1 LPLATELFSEATL
14 RFALLGMATGALTAL
29 VALAVVIVYRVSG
42 VLNFAAPALGSLG
55 AFVCYTLR
63 DDHGWGTAPALI
75 VGLAAGT
82 ALGLLTWAALALLQG
97 TSLLSRLIATLAL
110 LSAAQSAMLVIWPE
124 QTSQPA
130 SLLPENTVV
139 LFGDVRIT
147 EDRLILIG
155 LALVL
160 ALVLGLV
167 YRYTLFGLATSAVS
181 ESRRVASIAR
191 WAPGRIEFVNHLIA
205 GFLAA
210 LAAILLAPILTLNGA
225 ILSVAILPAL
235 AAALVGRFSSFA
247 ITVAAAL
254 GIGILQSE
262 VSLFQPDLASGL
274 GVSSASLTG
283 LSQAVPLIIILI
295 VATLSGRLRPARGE
309 SVARLP
315 LPGSGHI
322 TKVPLIFGIVVGA
335 VLVFSAES
343 YADALITTFGMSII
357 VASVVVVSGY
367 AGQLS
372 LCQYAL
378 AGFGAWAAARAASD
392 WSVSFPIA
400 LVLGVIATVAVGVLV
415 ALPAIRTRGVTLAI
429 VTLALALV
437 FSSLIFQNASLTGG
451 FEGIG
456 IKNPD
461 IFGWDVTA
469 GLHPQR
475 YAGLLL
481 VVLVLVS
488 LVVANL
494 RVGATGRQMIAVRSN
509 ERAAA
514 ALGINV
520 VRVKVYAFAVG
531 AGIAA
536 IGGILLGF
544 REGSV
549 QFANFNVF
557 GSILLVQY
565 AVIGGIGWISGAVA
579 GAAAAP
585 GAIAEQI
592 TSELFPNL
600 DNIAAW
606 IAIFSGIGVV
616 SLLRRA
622 PDGTASMVAKRFG
635 RFFRRPQPEAI
646 AADEAPREIHL
657 EPRARGVDLAV
668 QGITVRF
675 GGVVAVDDVSF
686 AVAPGEVVGLIGP
699 NGAGKTTL
707 LDVITGFTRQQS
719 GSVTL
724 DHQDVSTWTPERR
737 ARAGISRSWQAVE
750 LFDELT
756 VRENLLVAEERRE
769 LRNYARDLVWRRRRP
784 LSDFGQSV
792 VDDLGLRPYLDDH
805 PRTLPHGITKLV
817 GIARTIISDP
827 AVILLDEPAA
837 GLDAEESNELSDL
850 IRRIAARHSVSIV
863 VIEHDIALILKT
875 CDRIVVLD
883 FGEKIA
889 EGSPDVIRQD
899 PAVIQAYL
907 GEPTDAE
914 GPPTVTSAPTGA
926 SS

>member
-1 LPLATELFSEATL
+1 VPFATELFSEATL
-14 RFALLGMATGALTAL
+14 RFVLLGAATGALTAL

-42 VLNFAAPALGSLG
+42 VLNFAAPALGAVG

-63 DDHGWGTAPALI
+63 DDHGWATAPALV

-110 LSAAQSAMLVIWPE
+110 LTAVQSALLVIWPD
-124 QTSQPA
+124 QLSQPR
-130 SLLPENTVV
+130 SLLPDRTVV

-160 ALVLGLV
+160 ALILGLV
-167 YRYTLFGLATSAVS
+167 YRHTLFGLATSAVS
-181 ESRRVASIAR
+181 ESRRVAAIAR
-191 WAPGRIEFVNHLIA
+191 WSPARIEFVNHLVA

-225 ILSVAILPAL
+225 ILSVAVLPAL

-247 ITVAAAL
+247 ITVAVAL

-262 VSLFQPDLASGL
+262 ISLFQPDLANGL
-274 GVSSASLTG
+274 GVSAASLTG
-283 LSQAVPLIIILI
+283 LSQAVPLIVILV
-295 VATLSGRLRPARGE
+295 VAVLSGRLRPARGE

-315 LPGSGHI
+315 LPGSGDI
-322 TKVPLIFGIVVGA
+322 TRVALVVGVVVGA
-335 VLVFSAES
+335 VLVASAAS
-343 YADALITTFGMSII
+343 YADALITTFGMAIV

-378 AGFGAWAAARAASD
+378 AGFGAWAAARAATD
-392 WSVSFPIA
+392 
-400 LVLGVIATVAVGVLV
+400 LGVGFPLALAIGVVATVAVGVLV

-456 IKNPD
+456 ITSPE
-461 IFGWDVTA
+461 ILGWDIGA

-475 YAGLLL
+475 YAGVLL
-481 VVLVLVS
+481 VALVLVS
-488 LVVANL
+488 LMVANL
-494 RVGATGRQMIAVRSN
+494 RIGATGRQMIAVRSN

-514 ALGINV
+514 ALGISV
-520 VRVKVYAFAVG
+520 VSVKLYAFAVG

-536 IGGILLGF
+536 LGGILLGF
-544 REGSV
+544 RAGSV
-549 QFANFNVF
+549 QFSDFNVF

-565 AVIGGIGWISGAVA
+565 AVIGGIGWISGVVA

-585 GAIAEQI
+585 GAIVEQI
-592 TSELFPNL
+592 TGNLFPGL

-606 IAIFSGIGVV
+606 LAIFSAVGVIQ
-616 SLLRRA
+616 LLRRA
-622 PDGTASMVAKRFG
+622 PDGTASLVAG
-635 RFFRRPQPEAI
+635 RIRRLFSRAEPAVPEPVPEP
-646 AADEAPREIHL
+646 AAPARPHGVEL
-657 EPRARGVDLAV
+657 EVG
-668 QGITVRF
+668 GITVRF

-686 AVAPGEVVGLIGP
+686 VVTPGEVVGLIGP

-707 LDVITGFTRQQS
+707 LDVVTGFTKQQS
-719 GSVTL
+719 GTVLL
-724 DHQDVSTWTPERR
+724 DGVDVSSWTPERR
-737 ARAGISRSWQAVE
+737 ARAGIARSWQGVE

-756 VRENLLVAEERRE
+756 VRDNLLVAEEPRA
-769 LRNYARDLVWRRRRP
+769 LTNYARDLVWRRRRR
-784 LSDFGQSV
+784 LSTFGQSV
-792 VDDLGLRPYLDDH
+792 VDDLGLRDHLDRY
-805 PRTLPHGITKLV
+805 PRTLPHGVTKLV
-817 GIARTIISDP
+817 GIARTIISNP

-837 GLDAEESNELSDL
+837 GLDADESDELSRL
-850 IRRIAARHSVSIV
+850 IRRIAARHSVSVV
-863 VIEHDIALILKT
+863 VIEHDVALIVKT

-889 EGSPDVIRQD
+889 EGTPAMIQHDPGVIR
-899 PAVIQAYL
+899 AYL
-907 GEPTDAE
+907 GEPAGAVPE
-914 GPPTVTSAPTGA
+914 PMPTGGGG
-926 SS
+926 SP